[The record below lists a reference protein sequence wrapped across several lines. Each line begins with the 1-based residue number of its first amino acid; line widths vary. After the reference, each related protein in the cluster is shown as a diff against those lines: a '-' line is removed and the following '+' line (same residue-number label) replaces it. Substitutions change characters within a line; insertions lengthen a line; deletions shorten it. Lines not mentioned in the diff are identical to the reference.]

1 MTYRVA
7 LTGGIGSGK
16 STVAEHFAALGVAVS
31 DADAIAHRLTA
42 ADGAALPAIA
52 AAFGT
57 EMIDPNGAL
66 DRARLRGRVFSDPD
80 ARRQLEGI
88 LHPLIRARMLEETER
103 VSAPYALLVIPLLF
117 ETGQQALVDRVL
129 VVDVPEAVQIARVQ
143 SRSGLARAEIERI
156 VASQIGRAERLA
168 AADDVLDNRGEASA
182 LAPRI
187 ARLHRR
193 YLEHARRQADSSRA
207 ELG

>member
-16 STVAEHFAALGVAVS
+16 STVAERFAALGVAVS
-31 DADAIAHRLTA
+31 DADAIAHQFTA
-42 ADGAALPAIA
+42 ADGEALPAIA

-57 EMIDPNGAL
+57 EMIDANGAL
-66 DRARLRGRVFSDPD
+66 DRARLRRRVFADPA

-88 LHPLIRARMLEETER
+88 LHPLIRARMFEETEAI
-103 VSAPYALLVIPLLF
+103 SAPYALLAIPLLF

-143 SRSGLARAEIERI
+143 SRSGLDPTEIKRI
-156 VASQIGRAERLA
+156 VASQINRAERLA
-168 AADDVLDNRGEASA
+168 AADDVIDNRAEASR
-182 LAPRI
+182 LAPRV
-187 ARLHRR
+187 AHLHRA
-193 YLEHARRQADSSRA
+193 YLRRACQQND
-207 ELG
+207 